1 MITKPALGAA
11 SLLAAATMVGCG
23 GGGRR
28 TGTVDSVTTSA
39 AQVGTVELDTAQRS
53 RIHVEKV
60 TPETYRASVTTTGT
74 VAFNGDRS
82 TQVIAPISG
91 PVSRILVSPGARVER
106 GQPLAVV
113 SSPDFAEAVA
123 GYRKAEGAWRNAS
136 RIATLDEQLFTNDAL
151 SRSDLD
157 QARTDLAAAT
167 ADRDAAVSQL
177 RSLGLNEAAIDAIR
191 DGKPVPTTES
201 AIRAPIAGT
210 VVEKLVTPG
219 QLLQAGT
226 TPCFTIADLS
236 TVWVMANVFES
247 DVGAVRRGESAVV
260 TTNAGPDTLTG
271 KVDYVADLVDPAT
284 KATAVRVVVPNT
296 GRVLR
301 RDMLVRV
308 TIRAISPSTG
318 LLVPVAAVLRDD
330 ENLPY
335 VYIAAANGFARR
347 RVNLGGRVDDRYEI
361 ASGLTPGESVVT
373 DGALFL
379 EGAATQ

>member
-1 MITKPALGAA
+1 
-11 SLLAAATMVGCG
+11 
-23 GGGRR
+23 
-28 TGTVDSVTTSA
+28 
-39 AQVGTVELDTAQRS
+39 
-53 RIHVEKV
+53 
-60 TPETYRASVTTTGT
+60 
-74 VAFNGDRS
+74 VA
-82 TQVIAPISG
+82 
-91 PVSRILVSPGARVER
+91 RILVQPGAQVAR

-113 SSPDFAEAVA
+113 SSGDFAEAVA

-177 RSLGLNEAAIDAIR
+177 RSLGLDQSAIDAIR
-191 DGKPVPTTES
+191 DGKPVATSES
-201 AIRAPIAGT
+201 AIRAPIGGT

-247 DVGAVRRGESAVV
+247 DVGAVKRGETAVI

-284 KATAVRVVVPNT
+284 KATAVRVVVPNKA
-296 GRVLR
+296 RLLR

-308 TIRAISPSTG
+308 TIRSLTPSTG

-335 VYIAAANGFARR
+335 VYVAAPGGFARR

-361 ASGLTPGESVVT
+361 ASGLKPGESVVT

>member
-1 MITKPALGAA
+1 MITRPALGAA
-11 SLLAAATMVGCG
+11 LVLTTAAVAACG
-23 GGGRR
+23 GGAHGNDL
-28 TGTVDSVTTSA
+28 GDSVATSA
-39 AQVGTVELDTAQRS
+39 GQVATVELDTAQRS

-60 TPETYRASVTTTGT
+60 SPQSYRASVTTTGT
-74 VAFNGDRS
+74 VAFNGDHS

-91 PVSRILVSPGARVER
+91 PVTRILVQPGARVER

-113 SSPDFAEAVA
+113 SSGDFAEAVA

-151 SRSDLD
+151 SRSDLE
-157 QARTDLAAAT
+157 QARTDLAATT
-167 ADRDAAVSQL
+167 ADRDAALSQL
-177 RSLGLNEAAIDAIR
+177 RSLGLDEALIDGIR
-191 DGKPVPTTES
+191 DGKPVPTNES

-210 VVEKLVTPG
+210 VVEKLITPG
-219 QLLQAGT
+219 QLVQTGS

-247 DVGAVRRGESAVV
+247 DVGSVRRGETALITTSA
-260 TTNAGPDTLTG
+260 APDTLSG

-296 GRVLR
+296 ERLLR

-308 TIRAISPSTG
+308 TIRALTPGTG

-335 VYIAAANGFARR
+335 VYVAAREGFARR
-347 RVNLGGRVDDRYEI
+347 RVELGGRVDDRYEI

>member
-11 SLLAAATMVGCG
+11 CLTAAIVAACG
-23 GGGRR
+23 GGHRSD
-28 TGTVDSVTTSA
+28 TGDSVTTSA
-39 AQVGTVELDTAQRS
+39 GTVGTVELDTAQRS
-53 RIHVEKV
+53 RIHVAKV
-60 TPETYRASVTTTGT
+60 AEETYKASVTTTGT

-91 PVSRILVSPGARVER
+91 PASRILVAPGARVER

-167 ADRDAAVSQL
+167 ADRDASVSQL
-177 RSLGLNEAAIDAIR
+177 RSLGLDQAAIDAIR
-191 DGKPVPTTES
+191 DGKPVATNES

-247 DVGAVRRGESAVV
+247 DVGAVRRGETAVI
-260 TTNAGPDTLTG
+260 TTNAAPDTLTG
-271 KVDYVADLVDPAT
+271 RVDYVADLVDPAT

-308 TIRAISPSTG
+308 TIRSLTPSTG

-335 VYIAAANGFARR
+335 VYVAAPGGFARR
-347 RVNLGGRVDDRYEI
+347 RVNLGSRVDDRYEI
-361 ASGLTPGESVVT
+361 VSGLTSGETVVT